1 MKLMSRVTT
10 AEQTTTF
17 RQDQT
22 LDHSGKL
29 EEAGAEFEFTPEL
42 SSRLADL
49 SDEQLDLLVPGV
61 QIDVPFSTVC

>member
-29 EEAGAEFEFTPEL
+29 EEAEFEFTPEL

-49 SDEQLDLLVPGV
+49 SDEQLDLLVPGT
-61 QIDVPFSTVC
+61 QIDVPFSTAC